1 MRKVILAIITAFAS
15 AQVMLASLMITRMV
29 TTEIILSVA
38 CLIWVI
44 LFFTANNVKLN
55 RNAEQDKLH
64 KKRV

>member
-1 MRKVILAIITAFAS
+1 MRKIILSIITGFAS

-29 TTEIILSVA
+29 TTEIILSVV

-44 LFFTANNVKLN
+44 LFFTVNNTKLIH
-55 RNAEQDKLH
+55 RIEKGKLH